1 MINCDEADS
10 LTELS
15 RSRLLVSSQKNYLA
29 RSRERSDA
37 VAAGR
42 GLHMS
47 VQNCS
52 KAAKLSIDPRTSPPL
67 AHSYGSGVGGEGC
80 ILTVPFAA
88 AYTRH
93 FSEWSLR
100 LLRIVLLLTLAL
112 RFSTPSFATESELR
126 KAASWQWPPLTRIE
140 SKLMA
145 YLDQNPKS
153 LEPRLAIEEH
163 WALSQKLPPGPLL
176 FDHVLSTLAKLDD
189 RFNRVISQLDR
200 RTSPGLVTPIDIS
213 WLDESIA
220 PWIRANI
227 QLAVARSLAHQQL
240 YDEAVQILKVLD
252 LAEVADPSTLLFY
265 RAVCYHHLLQKE
277 ECIVALNQLMERDSE
292 LATRYAVTS
301 RLMKSDIEPLKEDS
315 LDEISRLMNDVQ
327 RRLDLGRSGKV
338 VRDQEQ
344 QIVDKLDKMIDKIEQ
359 QIQEQQKKQQQQQQQ
374 SKDEQKKGQSKP
386 MDDSRNAENR
396 GQGDVDP
403 KNIGK
408 RSGWGDLP
416 PAQRQEALQ
425 NITKDLPSH
434 YREIIEA
441 YFKALAT
448 ENP

>member
-1 MINCDEADS
+1 MTNAQSQLRIA
-10 LTELS
+10 
-15 RSRLLVSSQKNYLA
+15 SSNM
-29 RSRERSDA
+29 RSDIFL
-37 VAAGR
+37 G
-42 GLHMS
+42 
-47 VQNCS
+47 
-52 KAAKLSIDPRTSPPL
+52 
-67 AHSYGSGVGGEGC
+67 
-80 ILTVPFAA
+80 
-88 AYTRH
+88 
-93 FSEWSLR
+93 
-100 LLRIVLLLTLAL
+100 LLLIFLLAY
-112 RFSTPSFATESELR
+112 SNPAFATESELR
-126 KAASWQWPPLTRIE
+126 KAASWQWPPIT
-140 SKLMA
+140 KLETKLKT
-145 YLDQNPKS
+145 YLDENPKT
-153 LEPRLAIEEH
+153 LEPRSAIEEH
-163 WALSQKLPPGPLL
+163 WSLSKNMQPGPQL
-176 FDHVLSTLAKLDD
+176 FEHVLSTLAKLDD

-200 RTSPGLVTPIDIS
+200 RTSPGLDAPIDVS

-220 PWIRANI
+220 PWIRANV

-240 YDEAVQILKVLD
+240 YDEAVQILKALD
-252 LAEVADPSTLLFY
+252 LTEVADPSTLLFY

-359 QIQEQQKKQQQQQQQ
+359 QIQEQQKKQQQQQQ

-386 MDDSRNAENR
+386 MDDSRNAENS

-403 KNIGK
+403 KNVGK
-408 RSGWGDLP
+408 RNGWGDLP